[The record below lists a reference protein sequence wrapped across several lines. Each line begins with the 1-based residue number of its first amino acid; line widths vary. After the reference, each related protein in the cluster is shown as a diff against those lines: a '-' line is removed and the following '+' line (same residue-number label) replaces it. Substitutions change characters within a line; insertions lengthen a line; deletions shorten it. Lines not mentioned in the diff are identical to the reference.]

1 MLGHAAGVLFFFR
14 ERRRR
19 LRQRLGG
26 VGGLL
31 LVAFGGG
38 RVEVGDVFFQGEAFD
53 GLAGR
58 ELRWGRGLAWR
69 ERGRCV
75 VGH

>member
-26 VGGLL
+26 VGSFL
-31 LVAFGGG
+31 LVTFAGG
-38 RVEVGDVFFQGEAFD
+38 RVEVGDVLLEGETFD

-58 ELRWGRGLAWR
+58 EFWWGGGLAGR